1 VTATKQSPQSPAGD
15 GRILPPRFRI
25 FLYAAAGIIFTLWI
39 SLELFGGAGFV
50 AFAIG
55 MIGAQLAFRRRP
67 SLNVAFV
74 AFLILYAVTL
84 LVWSAAIGAPRPSNL
99 HATQT
104 AAATNS

>member
-1 VTATKQSPQSPAGD
+1 MTVSDQPPAGD
-15 GRILPPRFRI
+15 GRILSPRLRVL
-25 FLYAAAGIIFTLWI
+25 LYAAAGIVFTLWI

-50 AFAIG
+50 AFTIG

-74 AFLILYAVTL
+74 IFLIAYASTL
-84 LVWSAAIGAPRPSNL
+84 AVWSAAFGPPRPSNL

-104 AAATNS
+104 AAATGDP

>member
-1 VTATKQSPQSPAGD
+1 MIATDQPPAGD
-15 GRILPPRFRI
+15 GRILSPRLRL

-55 MIGAQLAFRRRP
+55 MIGAQLAFRWRP

-74 AFLILYAVTL
+74 VFLFAYAGTL
-84 LVWSAAIGAPRPSNL
+84 LLWSAAIGPPHPSNL

-104 AAATNS
+104 AAAAADS

>member
-1 VTATKQSPQSPAGD
+1 MSP
-15 GRILPPRFRI
+15 RLRI

-55 MIGAQLAFRRRP
+55 MIGAQLTFRWRP
-67 SLNVAFV
+67 SLNVAFIV
-74 AFLILYAVTL
+74 FLIAYAATL
-84 LVWSAAIGAPRPSNL
+84 LVWSAAIGPPRPSNL

-104 AAATNS
+104 AAAADS

>member
-1 VTATKQSPQSPAGD
+1 VTVANQSQAGD
-15 GRILPPRFRI
+15 GRILSPRLRI

-55 MIGAQLAFRRRP
+55 MIGAQLAFRLRP
-67 SLNVAFV
+67 SLNLAFV
-74 AFLILYAVTL
+74 VFLCAYAGTL
-84 LVWSAAIGAPRPSNL
+84 LVWSATIGPPRPSNL

-104 AAATNS
+104 AAATGST

>member
-1 VTATKQSPQSPAGD
+1 M
-15 GRILPPRFRI
+15 L
-25 FLYAAAGIIFTLWI
+25 LYAAAGIIFTLWI

-55 MIGAQLAFRRRP
+55 MIGAQLAFRLRP

-74 AFLILYAVTL
+74 VFLFAYGATL
-84 LVWSAAIGAPRPSNL
+84 LIWSAAIGPPRPSNL

-104 AAATNS
+104 AAATGKT